1 MQQRFFYM
9 MRLYLLL
16 LVILLMS
23 VIPAYADGEDVGEL
37 LNISTGGMSSSAIR
51 LEVNDH
57 MVATEGG
64 TKMIN
69 GRAMVPLKIITDT
82 LGIPATFGDSGQIKI
97 DDVVGTILLKVGD
110 IQAKVN
116 DQVVQLDAAPVIQN
130 GQTLVPLRFI
140 AETLQAKVE
149 WVANQNLI
157 KIHRNALENV
167 TFERYQDVTRIIFD
181 ITVPDNYKVFILHNP
196 ERLVVDFAGATYPGK
211 KTDLLVN
218 TSLVS
223 HVRAS
228 QFQLDP
234 AITRAVIDLVDPAV
248 TYQVQPLAAQRRL
261 VLDIAR
267 KGSPS
272 VIGKTST
279 STPVGNPGS
288 TAGPTKPGAT
298 TIPLPATP
306 GSTTPQPTKPGQT
319 VSPTPAQTP
328 ILINTQAVRN
338 KLIVIDPGHGG
349 KNPGAIGVTGTWES
363 NINYDIASRLNE
375 LLQNAG
381 AFTIM
386 TRKSDEDPG
395 LWDRPGMANN
405 SHADLFISIHSDSHP
420 SPATR
425 GSTVYAH
432 YNATKDNWSLAW
444 FVHNEIIKMTGLESK
459 GLRAA
464 NFVVLRE
471 AKMPAIL
478 VESAYMTNKD
488 DEALLKNPDFRQLMA
503 QAIFNGI
510 VEYYD
515 KNK

>member
-1 MQQRFFYM
+1 MQQRIFYLI
-9 MRLYLLL
+9 RLYLLL

-23 VIPAYADGEDVGEL
+23 VIPAYADGGDVGEL

-64 TKMIN
+64 TRMIN
-69 GRAMVPLKIITDT
+69 GRAMVPLKIITDN

-97 DDVVGTILLKVGD
+97 EDVVGTIMLKVGD
-110 IQAKVN
+110 SQAKVN
-116 DQVVQLDAAPVIQN
+116 DQVVQLDAAPIIES

-149 WVANQNLI
+149 WVATQNLI
-157 KIHRNALENV
+157 KIHRNALEKV

-181 ITVPDNYKVFILHNP
+181 ITVPENYKVFILHNP
-196 ERLVVDFAGATYPGK
+196 ERLVVDFNGATYPGK

-248 TYQVQPLAAQRRL
+248 SYQIQPLVAQRRII
-261 VLDIAR
+261 LDIAK
-267 KGSPS
+267 KGTAL
-272 VIGKTST
+272 VIGKNTTST
-279 STPVGNPGS
+279 NTGGSNTSGTPAPAKTGTTTVTPVKPDTS
-288 TAGPTKPGAT
+288 T
-298 TIPLPATP
+298 
-306 GSTTPQPTKPGQT
+306 
-319 VSPTPAQTP
+319 SPTPAQTP

-395 LWDRPGMANN
+395 LWDRPGMANTN
-405 SHADLFISIHSDSHP
+405 HADLFISIHSDSHP

-432 YNATKDNWSLAW
+432 YNATKDNWTLAW